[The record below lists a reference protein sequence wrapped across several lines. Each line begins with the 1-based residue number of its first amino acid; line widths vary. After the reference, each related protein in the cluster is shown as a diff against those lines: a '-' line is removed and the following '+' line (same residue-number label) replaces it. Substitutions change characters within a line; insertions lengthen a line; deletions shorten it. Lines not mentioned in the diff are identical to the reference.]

1 MESGHAIRHL
11 LANSLRVIHIA
22 LWLTL
27 PTVFWLW
34 ICLADTPAECVP
46 EYGWYQ
52 GNVLCVWEDSH
63 LWITFG
69 LFLLGF
75 LSIASWIY
83 GYSFDIVSR
92 GVHGDKRLPQLR
104 MMAAVEGCGLW
115 CFSLKYWLPAI
126 GFLIAITVYAGSLP
140 LAIGS
145 RAYVALLIMAAPVWL
160 AFVWG
165 QVVGLAR
172 YAATGDHTLLYQR
185 CENMRLALT
194 HLRTTLAHTILA
206 VLLTVLCAAAW
217 TGLSVFLSAWRELD
231 FMVEAALGSFG
242 FYMAVLCYAVACSR
256 LVASYALRIGIGDQ
270 LKPDARFDAGRSNI
284 R

>member
-1 MESGHAIRHL
+1 MGSGRAIRPL
-11 LANSLRVIHIA
+11 LANGLRVIHIA
-22 LWLTL
+22 LWLTI

-34 ICLADTPAECVP
+34 LWSPEPPAACVP
-46 EYGWYQ
+46 KFGWYK
-52 GNVLCVWEDSH
+52 GNVLCVSEDAH
-63 LWITFG
+63 LWIAFG
-69 LFLLGF
+69 LLLLGF
-75 LSIASWIY
+75 LVIACWVY
-83 GYSFDIVSR
+83 GYCFDIVIAVLR
-92 GVHGDKRLPQLR
+92 GDKRLPQLR

-126 GFLIAITVYAGSLP
+126 GFLIAITVYAASLP

-145 RAYVALLIMAAPVWL
+145 RAYAALLIMAAPVWL

-172 YAATGDHTLLYQR
+172 YAATGDHTLLYR
-185 CENMRLALT
+185 RLENMRLALT
-194 HLRTTLAHTILA
+194 QLRTTLAHTILA
-206 VLLTVLCAAAW
+206 VLLTVLCAVAW
-217 TGLSVFLSAWRELD
+217 TGPSVFLSARRELD

-242 FYMAVLCYAVACSR
+242 FYVALLCYAVACSR